1 MARKAAH
8 RGWVKKAEKSL
19 VDRLRGLRKVVWIM
33 PERIIASKREA
44 RGDATLVT
52 GRHRVEVAHEGN
64 SDWLIALADKRLRPA
79 ILLSS
84 SVNHANSSA
93 KFHMN
98 LRGLSGKSEIPLCSS
113 MGYGWSGARKT
124 TVTGGMGHTLAGFR
138 SLPIRQVI
146 MYVKR
151 VGYEI
156 WIHYLWEKRP
166 PIPFSPYATVVMREW
181 GAAVASAEVYPEWVE
196 GKPSVPSGLT
206 L

>member
-1 MARKAAH
+1 MLMARKAAH

-64 SDWLIALADKRLRPA
+64 SGWLIALADNQLRPA

-93 KFHMN
+93 KVNMN
-98 LRGLSGKSEIPLCSS
+98 LRGLSGQSEIHFCPPSEYGCSGGS
-113 MGYGWSGARKT
+113 KDGGH
-124 TVTGGMGHTLAGFR
+124 GGMGHTLAGVR
-138 SLPIRQVI
+138 SLPIRQAI
-146 MYVKR
+146 MDVKR
-151 VGYEI
+151 
-156 WIHYLWEKRP
+156 
-166 PIPFSPYATVVMREW
+166 A
-181 GAAVASAEVYPEWVE
+181 
-196 GKPSVPSGLT
+196 
-206 L
+206 